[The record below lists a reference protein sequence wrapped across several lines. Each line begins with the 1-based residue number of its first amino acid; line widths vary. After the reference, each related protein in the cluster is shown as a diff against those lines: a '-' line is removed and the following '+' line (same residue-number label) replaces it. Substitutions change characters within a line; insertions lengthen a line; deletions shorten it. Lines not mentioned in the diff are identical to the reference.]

1 MAVQL
6 KTDRVLFY
14 TVLIIVMFG
23 IVILYSASSV
33 MAQTKHLSEW
43 YFVGRQFVWMVLGV
57 GAMLYLKNTD
67 YRRLQSTTVAFSAV
81 GCMIVLLGIVYFLDS
96 GHHRWLRFGAL
107 GLQLQPSELA
117 KPALVIFLAFFVTWR
132 ARAINTRY
140 TLLPA
145 ALAGGVI
152 IVIVALADLGTAV
165 VLGVTATVMFFVAG
179 LHWRYCAAAGALAS
193 IAFVAFTLKEP
204 YRVKRIWGFFDPKY
218 TYLEKLPEDNWI
230 RRYLQ
235 KSLTTKDTS
244 YQAEMSKVA
253 FGSGGVFGAGL
264 GESRQ
269 KLLYLPE
276 AHTDF
281 ILAIIGEETGLI
293 GTVGVLACFLII
305 FWRGLRATVL
315 APDEFGRYLALGL
328 TIVIVVQGLMNMTS
342 VLGLMPTKGIPLPM
356 ISSGGSSLLCTLASL
371 GILMNVSEH
380 VG

>member
-6 KTDRVLFY
+6 KTDRILFY
-14 TVLIIVMFG
+14 TVLAIVMFG

-33 MAQTKHLSEW
+33 MAQSKHLSEW
-43 YFVGRQFVWMVLGV
+43 YFVGRQFAWMVLAV
-57 GAMLYLKNTD
+57 ASMLFFKNTN
-67 YRRLQSTTVAFSAV
+67 YRRLQNTTVAFSAIGV
-81 GCMIVLLGIVYFLDS
+81 MIILLVLVYFLDS
-96 GHHRWLRFGAL
+96 GHHRWLRLGAL
-107 GLQLQPSELA
+107 GLQPSELA

-132 ARAINTRY
+132 ARAINNPRY

-145 ALAGGVI
+145 ALALGVI
-152 IVIVALADLGTAV
+152 IVIVAVADLGTAV
-165 VLGVTATVMFFVAG
+165 VLGITATVIFFVAG
-179 LHWRYCAAAGALAS
+179 LERRYCFSAAILAT
-193 IAFVAFTLKEP
+193 IAFIVFTFSAP

-218 TYLEKLPEDNWI
+218 TYLEKLPANNPI

-235 KSLTTKDTS
+235 SSLTTRDTS

-253 FGSGGVFGAGL
+253 FGSGGVLGKGL

-281 ILAIIGEETGLI
+281 ILAIVGEETGLI
-293 GTVGVLACFLII
+293 GTMAVLATFLVI

-315 APDEFGRYLALGL
+315 APDEFGRYLALGV
-328 TIVIVVQGLMNMTS
+328 TTVIVVQALINMTS

-356 ISSGGSSLLCTLASL
+356 ISAGGSSLLCTLTSL

>member
-81 GCMIVLLGIVYFLDS
+81 GFMIVLLGVVYFLDS
-96 GHHRWLRFGAL
+96 GHHRWLRLGAL

-315 APDEFGRYLALGL
+315 
-328 TIVIVVQGLMNMTS
+328 
-342 VLGLMPTKGIPLPM
+342 
-356 ISSGGSSLLCTLASL
+356 
-371 GILMNVSEH
+371 
-380 VG
+380 